1 MAYPPRRYLPESSFG
16 YPTPPQHPTRWYDD
30 AAGPMVRPYAMT
42 KGRTRPAG
50 REFDLIALVVS
61 DVPDAME
68 LPVGPEAGLIL
79 DLCQNNA
86 LSVAEIA
93 AEIDLP
99 LGVVRVLLGDLLA
112 AEYIRVSRPVPP
124 ALLPDEHILQ
134 EVINGLRAL

>member
-1 MAYPPRRYLPESSFG
+1 
-16 YPTPPQHPTRWYDD
+16 
-30 AAGPMVRPYAMT
+30 MVRPYAVT

-50 REFDLIALVVS
+50 AEFDLIALVVS
-61 DVPDAME
+61 DVPEGVD
-68 LPVGPEAGLIL
+68 LPVGPEQAVIL
-79 DLCQNNA
+79 DLCRGNA

-93 AEIDLP
+93 ADVDLP
-99 LGVVRVLLGDLLA
+99 LGVVRVLLGDLLD